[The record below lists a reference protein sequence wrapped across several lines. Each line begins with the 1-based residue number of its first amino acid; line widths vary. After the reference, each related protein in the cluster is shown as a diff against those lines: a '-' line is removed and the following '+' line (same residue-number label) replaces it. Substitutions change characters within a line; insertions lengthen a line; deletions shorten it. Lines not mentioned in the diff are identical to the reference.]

1 MDRKASRPTSRVAVR
16 ALAWAALPV
25 LLVAGCSSD
34 SGDDTTDDEPAPSAS
49 PTPDPV
55 RFATLPEPCSTVG
68 EDTIGEIVPE
78 ADPAAGETLSSS
90 DTSASGA
97 CLWSGLD
104 DYQFRSLTVALRRF
118 DSDLSIGS
126 GDERAGEYLQQMT
139 EEISGDDANRD
150 LESGD
155 LAETGDA
162 AVTLGYTVTKEAED
176 GEQDYRQHRVVART
190 GNVVVTVDYSGAG
203 FEGDDM
209 PGADSVR
216 EAAET
221 AAREAVAAVDASE
234 GAADGGNEGNGG
246 DEGNEENAEGGAS
259 GEDEQ
264 EADGGK
270 GDQPPSN
277 DDL

>member
-1 MDRKASRPTSRVAVR
+1 MDRKASRPTSRFAVR

-25 LLVAGCSSD
+25 MLVAGCSSD

-68 EDTIGEIVPE
+68 EETVGETVPE

-126 GDERAGEYLQQMT
+126 GDERAGEYLQQMA
-139 EEISGDDANRD
+139 EEVSGDDANRD
-150 LESGD
+150 VESAE

-162 AVTLGYTVTKEAED
+162 AVTMGYSVTKESED

-221 AAREAVAAVDASE
+221 AAREAVAAVDATE
-234 GAADGGNEGNGG
+234 GAAN
-246 DEGNEENAEGGAS
+246 DEGGEEQQEQ
-259 GEDEQ
+259 EEQQ
-264 EADGGK
+264 EADGGQ
-270 GDQPPSN
+270 GDEPPSN